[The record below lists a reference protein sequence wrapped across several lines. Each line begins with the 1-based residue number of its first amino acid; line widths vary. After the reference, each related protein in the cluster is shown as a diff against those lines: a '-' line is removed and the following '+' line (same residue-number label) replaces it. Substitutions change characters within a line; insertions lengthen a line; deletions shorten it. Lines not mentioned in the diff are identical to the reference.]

1 MPENKDELLK
11 KQNEEIQK
19 LKKELK
25 QASKPSSMFS
35 VLKNTV
41 KRNVHDFFIREDRM
55 KNMDSKIKNLEKEL
69 AKKEEELNKTS
80 AELFAAV
87 NLGESDTTRD
97 RSDENSGD
105 NPESEPD
112 SPTQDGPVFPQT
124 AEDAVKE
131 YFGPIDLAQLARYYY
146 PETSKPKTSEGLE
159 SPDEES
165 NAEKEEPS
173 SQISTEPENMGNSVP
188 VDAKP
193 KSQEQAP
200 LVLNNK
206 EEAEKEL
213 PKTEP
218 RPEPVLKE
226 IKKPEKTEKKEKD
239 NQVSERKTAATTT
252 ALSQTKAVVDAE
264 DAPKEKTHE
273 PQTSTKNAGL
283 NPRSKSGNESSF
295 AGELSMKSG
304 ADSGK
309 AGEAS
314 MKSLHSALR
323 LRLPAAKEPLGNE
336 TGKAGELSMKSGN
349 EFCEA
354 GELSISVKKAEKND
368 ATSPGRAKTD
378 TPKINKKN
386 TSTQNKEE
394 KGSKPTQQEKQ
405 PEVKQSETDEQ
416 VKGSSAVT
424 TTATVVD
431 KNGKKKSRKDR
442 RKQKKNTQNPE
453 AQSAAKTE
461 NNNTVANPGQEKPLS
476 EPDFAESA
484 ELDIDLPDDFGIVME
499 PEEPLPSDLP
509 DINSGSG
516 NIFDDLFNSDSDN
529 WDDSNI

>member
-87 NLGESDTTRD
+87 NLGESDTTSD

-112 SPTQDGPVFPQT
+112 FPTQDGPVFPQT

-159 SPDEES
+159 SPDEEP

-188 VDAKP
+188 ADAKP

-200 LVLNNK
+200 PVLNK

-226 IKKPEKTEKKEKD
+226 TKKPEKTEKKEKD
-239 NQVSERKTAATTT
+239 NQASERKTAATTT

-264 DAPKEKTHE
+264 NAPKEKTPK

-304 ADSGK
+304 
-309 AGEAS
+309 
-314 MKSLHSALR
+314 
-323 LRLPAAKEPLGNE
+323 NE
-336 TGKAGELSMKSGN
+336 S
-349 EFCEA
+349 CEA
-354 GELSISVKKAEKND
+354 GELSISVKKAKKND
-368 ATSPGRAKTD
+368 AASPGRAKTD

-416 VKGSSAVT
+416 VKGSAAVT

-476 EPDFAESA
+476 EPDFTESA